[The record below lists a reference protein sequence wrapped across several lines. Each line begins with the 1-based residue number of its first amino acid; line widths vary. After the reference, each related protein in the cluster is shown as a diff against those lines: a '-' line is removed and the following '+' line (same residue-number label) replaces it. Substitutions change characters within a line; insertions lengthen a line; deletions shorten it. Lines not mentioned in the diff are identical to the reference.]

1 MKKWAYLLS
10 GIVIGAVISTSGS
23 ALAAQVKSLIGKQVT
38 GEYTVIVNSVTLA
51 DKGAII
57 DSRANIPVRAFADAI
72 GAEVKVTGK
81 TINVT
86 TNAGSKETTT
96 PVDPNTV
103 NIFIGKDKQ
112 SLEASKKL
120 LEDEMLPPII
130 KDRAALADE
139 IDKLKKSG
147 STEGL
152 KKKEDQLASYDAQ
165 IEKFNNELKQVEAA
179 LKALQK

>member
-10 GIVIGAVISTSGS
+10 GILIGALIATSGS
-23 ALAAQVKSLIGKQVT
+23 ALASQVKSLIGKKVT

-51 DKGAII
+51 DKGSVI

-72 GAEVKVTGK
+72 GAEVKVAGK

-86 TNAGSKETTT
+86 TKSETKETMN
-96 PVDPNTV
+96 PVDTNTV

-112 SLEASKKL
+112 SLEASKKV
-120 LEDEMLPPII
+120 LEEDMLAPII

-139 IDKLKKSG
+139 IEKLKKSG